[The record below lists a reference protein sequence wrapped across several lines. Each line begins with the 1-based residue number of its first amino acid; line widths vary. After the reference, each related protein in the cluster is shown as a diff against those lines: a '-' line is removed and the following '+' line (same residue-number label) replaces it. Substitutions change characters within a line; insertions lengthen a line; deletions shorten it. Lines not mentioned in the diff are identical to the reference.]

1 MLSLIVKESVDVG
14 QVHSMSKDVAYACN
28 NESGCNLSLQIHP
41 NYNFATGNKVSNYTP
56 GKGCGGMT
64 END

>member
-28 NESGCNLSLQIHP
+28 NESGCNVSQHIHP
-41 NYNFATGNKVSNYTP
+41 NIIIAQLLTKFQIICPV
-56 GKGCGGMT
+56 KGVGA
-64 END
+64 